1 MLDQSRRSFVSLLG
15 GAAASSVTCSVFWQ
29 VAARAEPRSARP
41 VVGFLNAYSVNEI
54 AGLVDA
60 FLRGLSDYG
69 YDEGR
74 DVLIDFRWADGQY
87 DRLPELAADLVRRTV
102 AVIVGSDNLS
112 ALAAK
117 RATAKIPIVLAGDG
131 GPVAPDLVPS
141 LGQPGGNMT
150 GVALLSE
157 ALFAR
162 RLSLLRTLVPSAQAI
177 GMLSDPKG
185 HSSAGLL
192 KEAQDAARA
201 LGIKLQVL
209 NASNE
214 REIDAALAGLAQQQI
229 RALMVGAS
237 PEYIWR
243 RHDQIVALVAKHAI
257 PAIYPVRRMVAA
269 GGLISYG
276 PSLNDAWRQAGI
288 ATAKLLKG
296 AAIADLPVE
305 QSSRFECVINAKTA
319 KALGLAFPRS
329 LRALADEVIE

>member
-1 MLDQSRRSFVSLLG
+1 MALLG
-15 GAAASSVTCSVFWQ
+15 GAAASSVSWPLV
-29 VAARAEPRSARP
+29 ARAERRSTRP
-41 VVGFLNAYSVNEI
+41 VIGFLNAYSVNEI

-74 DVLIDFRWADGQY
+74 DVLVEFRWGDGRY
-87 DRLPELAADLVRRTV
+87 DRLPELAADLVRRQV

-117 RATAKIPIVLAGDG
+117 AATAKIPIVLAGDG
-131 GPVAPDLVPS
+131 GPVAPDLVTS

-150 GVALLSE
+150 GVGLFSGALS
-157 ALFAR
+157 AR
-162 RLSLLRTLVPSAQAI
+162 RLSLLRALVPSAKTV
-177 GMLSDPKG
+177 GMLADPKSLS
-185 HSSAGLL
+185 HAGLD
-192 KEAQDAARA
+192 KEAQDAALA
-201 LGIKLQVL
+201 LGINLQVL
-209 NASNE
+209 TATSD
-214 REIDAALAGLAQQQI
+214 REIDAAFAGLAQQQI
-229 RALMVGAS
+229 RALMVGAG

-243 RHDQIVALVAKHAI
+243 RSDQIVALMAKHAI

-269 GGLISYG
+269 GGLMSYG
-276 PSLNDAWRQAGI
+276 PALNDAWRQVGI
-288 ATAKLLKG
+288 ITAKLLKG

-319 KALGLAFPRS
+319 KALRLEFPRQ